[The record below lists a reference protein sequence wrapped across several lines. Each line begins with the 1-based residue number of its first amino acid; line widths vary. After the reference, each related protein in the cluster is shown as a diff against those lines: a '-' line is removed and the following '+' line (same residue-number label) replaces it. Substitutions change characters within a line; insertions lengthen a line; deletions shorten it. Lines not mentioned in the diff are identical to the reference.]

1 MSRLMDVALLIQV
14 HGEQHGPKGM
24 KTTYELHR
32 NKLLIVS
39 FACCPQPLAKGGKS
53 HVHVHTH
60 VCVSRVYM

>member
-1 MSRLMDVALLIQV
+1 MSQLMDVALPMQV

-39 FACCPQPLAKGGKS
+39 FACCPQGGKS

-60 VCVSRVYM
+60 VCTSRVYM